1 MPITDAHDR
10 AAARPTSKENLAKA
24 RAERERR
31 QKEAAAERERK
42 KEAAAR
48 KRLTDAHDRQPAAAK
63 KRETPEQKAK
73 RLGVPFLGKAKP
85 PSAYANRATKRLFEP
100 KPDQPRAM
108 TAKEKENE
116 RKAKKLGTKT
126 IRELSKDQHS
136 AAMALAGRVPFIEK
150 KDVTEAEQAVLGI
163 PAGLFGIGKAL
174 ALDVAKPKK
183 GPFSFRGTR
192 TGKIG
197 EEIGKSL
204 YRDIRHPLRNP
215 ILTALDVSGVAS
227 AGAGTVTRVGAA
239 AGAAKVARAAGK
251 SAPKAAAKAAIKRP
265 LPGVRTHIY
274 EGQPIRGRYS
284 FNPSAHA
291 VQKARDKR
299 ALANAQ
305 RRVTEGKAERI
316 STIGP
321 RKAEHLLSEQRRV
334 TDAARKAPALRAQSE
349 APRHLTTH
357 QILAKFGKK
366 DITTPQDMAIR
377 VYAEGVP
384 VDQVIEYHLQAA
396 STVERKLKNRRRGG
410 VPGGGTSAQLALRL
424 TNMHEALLR
433 KAAILEEAKK
443 YLGNEGMPPVP
454 KGHVRLYRGEGEGY
468 LSYKDQGLI
477 PGDETHYFSTERE
490 FANSHN
496 QGGGLFYVDVP
507 EKVARDYAAGAGNY
521 SIPGTIS
528 AKARRVDETGRPILI
543 DPELARKAG
552 VTEKAALTREARLK
566 KAGLL
571 TLEAAERRVQA
582 PGNRMTR
589 TFVGGNKRHAPA
601 EKFDRPRTIEEARVR
616 VGELEP
622 LVEKAIAKLAREK
635 QKGPEAFKVKGGP
648 RKRSKR
654 SQAGMSDYQRR
665 SAVGEGRYV
674 EPTSAD
680 YAPFQPKRTGAEQ
693 ARAWS
698 AKTLYQLGSKEG
710 AHPTLKRLADAMDEL
725 EQLQAAIHEQTAPA
739 FAREPGAPQGSL
751 GTISE
756 FKGLSEAQPFTGGRF
771 RVPDILPNKK
781 RPHGPAAYKGGMPRP
796 PGTVT
801 HRYTEATRREG
812 TYTTQTIRATAED
825 SLDADRHLSVVD
837 FAKEI
842 RPMGHKIRPAD
853 VRGFGGVGR
862 VEYAPV
868 RLRDPSK
875 AEAAKLRSMLK
886 DADIERMTPDEAARV
901 EASVDKWTRDIFPEE
916 GKDALYTDAAGN
928 VFTRAAPGETIP
940 GIVWVDKRLLNSQT
954 KLIRGGSRTLTA
966 VDTFQDAI
974 KGLILYGKPGYV
986 TPNVLGNIG
995 FNLFQQGFLAP
1006 VNWSRAVK
1014 LDRDLA
1020 FMVDEVMGQ
1029 GFSRALAEGT
1039 SSPISHT
1046 VRVAGNFWSEFVDTP
1061 FRRAAFIHEA
1071 RRMGFKTPEQM
1082 RALIMEER
1090 YRGDIGEIGQ
1100 RARDAIIDYERLG
1113 PLERDLVR
1121 RVLFVYPWI
1130 KGSTYYGV
1138 QFLRDHPIQAA
1149 VFTKIG
1155 QQGASQ
1161 AEQELGPMPAWAQG
1175 TFKVG
1180 GSQDQPLTI
1189 NPAAASNFGTPIQ
1202 VAQTIGS
1209 LFGDVEQSQNIGEMT
1224 SPVFQS
1230 ALEAS
1235 FSKDFFSGRDLKG
1248 SWPQKFGGQI
1258 VKGLPQVLLYQR
1270 LRDANKPATQ
1280 EKTYPYTKEAAIGS
1294 FVLGSSF
1301 PRPTNRKMLN
1311 EQAAGARPTGLEKLQ
1326 AEAQA
1331 VLPKLHGKMPPAD
1344 ITYIRRAYKIAG
1356 GMETLREQARKDTG
1370 DGEPYYRA
1378 VLKAEAEYM
1387 GKIGVFP
1394 KADVDFLVKLA
1405 KSGTYDQVRK
1415 RRDALIQGP
1424 YESAYLTARRN
1435 ARKRVG
1441 YTAP

>member
-1 MPITDAHDR
+1 MPPPITDAHDR

-136 AAMALAGRVPFIEK
+136 AAMSLAGRVPFIDK
-150 KDVTEAEQAVLGI
+150 KDVTEAEQAVLGM

-215 ILTALDVSGVAS
+215 ILTALDVSGAAS

-251 SAPKAAAKAAIKRP
+251 SASKAAAKAAIKRP
-265 LPGVRTHIY
+265 HPGVRTHYY

-284 FNPSAHA
+284 LNPSARA
-291 VQKARDKR
+291 VQKAHDKR
-299 ALANAQ
+299 TGGVIGA
-305 RRVTEGKAERI
+305 RKFERM
-316 STIGP
+316 
-321 RKAEHLLSEQRRV
+321 ASEERRV
-334 TDAARKAPALRAQSE
+334 TDAAAKAPHLRAQAE

-357 QILAKFGKK
+357 QILARFGKK
-366 DITTPQDMAIR
+366 DIRTPQDMAIR

-384 VDQVIEYHLQAA
+384 VADVIEAHLRVAKQMEVRKVRESARSMTTKGVAKGRPKPPTAA
-396 STVERKLKNRRRGG
+396 SRATSRG
-410 VPGGGTSAQLALRL
+410 PQQAMRFDRSHR
-424 TNMHEALLR
+424 ELLR

-443 YLGNEGMPPVP
+443 YL
-454 KGHVRLYRGEGEGY
+454 
-468 LSYKDQGLI
+468 D
-477 PGDETHYFSTERE
+477 
-490 FANSHN
+490 
-496 QGGGLFYVDVP
+496 
-507 EKVARDYAAGAGNY
+507 
-521 SIPGTIS
+521 
-528 AKARRVDETGRPILI
+528 VDETGRPILI
-543 DPELARKAG
+543 DPELARKTG
-552 VTEKAALTREARLK
+552 ITETSALIREARLK

-571 TLEAAERRVQA
+571 SRESAESRVQA
-582 PGNRMTR
+582 PGRQMVR
-589 TFVGGNKRHAPA
+589 TVSGGRAVKT
-601 EKFDRPRTIEEARVR
+601 ERPRTIEEAQAR

-665 SAVGEGRYV
+665 SAVGEGNYV

-725 EQLQAAIHEQTAPA
+725 EQLKTAIHEQTAPA

-751 GTISE
+751 GTIDE
-756 FKGLSEAQPFTGGRF
+756 FKGIQDYEQFVGGRF
-771 RVPDILPNKK
+771 RVPDVLRSK
-781 RPHGPAAYKGGMPRP
+781 RLPHGPAAYRGGIPKK
-796 PGTVT
+796 PGTLT
-801 HRYTEATRREG
+801 HGYTGALRRSGE
-812 TYTTQTIRATAED
+812 YTTQTIRAVAED
-825 SLDADRHLSVVD
+825 SLEAERYLSVER
-837 FAKEI
+837 FRNRI
-842 RPMGHKIRPAD
+842 LPMGQKARPAD
-853 VRGFGGVGR
+853 TRTVTW
-862 VEYAPV
+862 AP
-868 RLRDPSK
+868 LRERKPTR
-875 AEAAKLRSMLK
+875 AEMTQLRKELQE
-886 DADIERMTPDEAARV
+886 ADIERMTPDEAARV
-901 EASVDKWTRDIFPEE
+901 ETTVQNLERDLFPEE
-916 GKDALYTDAAGN
+916 GRDIPRY
-928 VFTRAAPGETIP
+928 APGTTVP

-1039 SSPISHT
+1039 SSPVSHM
-1046 VRVAGNFWSEFVDTP
+1046 VRVAGNFWSKFVDTP

-1180 GSQDQPLTI
+1180 GSQDQPLTV

-1311 EQAAGARPTGLEKLQ
+1311 EQAAGSVDPTQRAKAKIAVEREELRKLMAEATPHELKGGKLPPAVNRAFTRKQAVEILRAEVGHEFGKKEQ
-1326 AEAQA
+1326 AEERNR
-1331 VLPKLHGKMPPAD
+1331 GKFSGELD
-1344 ITYIRRAYKIAG
+1344 ILVKWGAMKP
-1356 GMETLREQARKDTG
+1356 
-1370 DGEPYYRA
+1370 GEA
-1378 VLKAEAEYM
+1378 ASAKKWAA
-1387 GKIGVFP
+1387 
-1394 KADVDFLVKLA
+1394 KADLEDVKGARLYLQN
-1405 KSGTYDQVRK
+1405 SYFD
-1415 RRDALIQGP
+1415 D
-1424 YESAYLTARRN
+1424 AYLRLLHDSTKYLKERQ
-1435 ARKRVG
+1435 
-1441 YTAP
+1441 